1 MGFHVE
7 IVFKLGV
14 VNNDSS
20 YKSHIESLLEKYK
33 ISDFYF
39 FNESDYFN
47 NNWHHICVYDITF
60 ENNDKSDIHNMIHFF
75 KKLVFLPHIRV
86 EVIYDDT
93 CKNGLLFTS
102 KQYQN
107 KNNHKKNKVN
117 NNRIRSYSETEFM
130 LLKCVEKINKQK
142 IISAPATYEDYIQLI
157 SMRPINK

>member
-75 KKLVFLPHIRV
+75 KKLVFLPHIHQKYASC
-86 EVIYDDT
+86 ITTQKFY
-93 CKNGLLFTS
+93 FTRLKPKLTIDVMLTNTQKCPFS
-102 KQYQN
+102 VGFFFVV
-107 KNNHKKNKVN
+107 VN
-117 NNRIRSYSETEFM
+117 
-130 LLKCVEKINKQK
+130 L
-142 IISAPATYEDYIQLI
+142 
-157 SMRPINK
+157 